1 MTNTEYATFSNNA
14 VMFAAIVYLLA
25 FLSHALEWAADGRM
39 AAEFEQQP
47 VPLDEAKVASGPVL
61 TPRNERATGPSSAKT
76 TKGRTQQPVERRMR
90 VEQLGAAGVALTILG
105 ALLQTAGLVTRGLAA
120 HRVPWGNMYEFAL
133 AGTLGAVLTYILLL
147 RRLHLRWLGLF
158 VTGFLVTTLM
168 ATVLLL
174 YVPAG
179 PLVPALHS
187 YWLLIHVTAAITAT
201 GGFTL
206 GALTSALFLVRQRQ
220 EARPGGGKPSRHRNL
235 PSAATIDRVSYRIH
249 AFAFPV
255 WTFAALIAGPIW
267 AQYAW
272 GRYWGWDPK
281 EIWAFVTWVVYA
293 GYLHARATAGWRGKK
308 ASIIAIIGF
317 ATVLFNFIGINLY
330 GSGLH
335 SYSGM

>member
-1 MTNTEYATFSNNA
+1 MTNASYAQFSNNA
-14 VMFAAIVYLLA
+14 VMFAAIVYMLA
-25 FLSHALEWAADGRM
+25 FLAHTLEWAAHRTTSSEPARADVHLAELAVSPSGRPTPTTTLHPDTRQEGK
-39 AAEFEQQP
+39 APRAEM
-47 VPLDEAKVASGPVL
+47 L
-61 TPRNERATGPSSAKT
+61 SAI
-76 TKGRTQQPVERRMR
+76 
-90 VEQLGAAGVALTILG
+90 GVSLTILG
-105 ALLQTAGLVTRGLAA
+105 VLLHTTGLVTRGLAA
-120 HRVPWGNMYEFAL
+120 GRVPWGNMYEFAL
-133 AGTLGAVLTYILLL
+133 AGTLGAALTYVLLL
-147 RRLHLRWLGLF
+147 RRLHLRWLGIF
-158 VTGFLVTTLM
+158 VTGLLVTTLM
-168 ATVLLL
+168 ATMLLL

-201 GGFTL
+201 GGFSI
-206 GALTSALFLVRQRQ
+206 GALASALFLIKQRQ
-220 EARPGGGKPSRHRNL
+220 ETQALNGGASARWDLL
-235 PSAATIDRVSYRIH
+235 PPADAIDRISYRIH
-249 AFAFPV
+249 AFAFPI

-267 AQYAW
+267 AQYSW

-308 ASIIAIIGF
+308 ASIVALIGF